1 MYSTESNLPPAE
13 DSDEEDE
20 ADEPQERFSFPDLD
34 AQIRQSI
41 EDYGAVFPKLNFTSP
56 KVRIPI
62 SLLCVLVVAKKI
74 FSHRMLRGCSRP
86 RPR

>member
-1 MYSTESNLPPAE
+1 MHILLYRSEGDEPLAE
-13 DSDEEDE
+13 DSDDEDE

-56 KVRIPI
+56 KVCIPI
-62 SLLCVLVVAKKI
+62 AVLRACVAECFVYV
-74 FSHRMLRGCSRP
+74 
-86 RPR
+86 